1 MNVLLD
7 YIASM
12 IIFGILT
19 LTIARI
25 QTNINTTLYLNTQS
39 IITQGNATSF
49 ARQIEFDFLKIG
61 HRTRGQKIF
70 FADSTKLIFKGDLEN
85 RYVQD
90 SITYSVG
97 TTDNATHTFNPRDF
111 PLYRYEGGAV
121 NVQHFG
127 LIEFKLTFMDS
138 SYQQIPMPITTT
150 ADCALIRGINLYFKV
165 ESAEPTMTPFD
176 TLWAAVSWQKLIYP
190 RNLNNLYY

>member
-1 MNVLLD
+1 
-7 YIASM
+7 M

-39 IITQGNATSF
+39 IITQGNATSL
-49 ARQIEFDFLKIG
+49 ARQIEWDFLKIG
-61 HRTRGQKIF
+61 HRTVGQKIF
-70 FADSTKLIFKGDLEN
+70 YADSTRLVFKGDLEN

-90 SITYSVG
+90 SITYAIG

-111 PLYRYEGGAV
+111 PLYRYEGGSL
-121 NVQHFG
+121 NTQHFG
-127 LIEFKLTFMDS
+127 LIEFKLSYIDS
-138 SYQQIPMPITTT
+138 SYSRIPMPITTT
-150 ADCALIRGINLYFKV
+150 AQASLIRAINLYFKV
-165 ESAEPTMTPFD
+165 ESAEPTMTPSD
-176 TLWAAVSWQKLIYP
+176 TLWASISWQKLMFP

>member
-39 IITQGNATSF
+39 IITQGSAT
-49 ARQIEFDFLKIG
+49 ALAKQVEWDFLKIG
-61 HRTRGQKIF
+61 HRTVGQQIF
-70 FADSTKLIFKGDLEN
+70 YADSIKLVFKGDLEN

-90 SITYSVG
+90 SITYTIG
-97 TTDNATHTFNPRDF
+97 TTANATHTFNPRDF
-111 PLYRYEGGAV
+111 PLYRYEGNSV
-121 NVQHFG
+121 NTQHFG
-127 LIEFKLTFMDS
+127 LIEFKLTYIDS
-138 SYQQIPMPITTT
+138 MYNQIAMPITT
-150 ADCALIRGINLYFKV
+150 ASRCELIRGINIYFKV
-165 ESAEPTMTPFD
+165 ESAEPTITPYD
-176 TLWAAVSWQKLIYP
+176 TLWAAITWQKLTFP
-190 RNLNNLYY
+190 RNLNSLYY

>member
-39 IITQGNATSF
+39 IITQGYATSL
-49 ARQIEFDFLKIG
+49 AKQIEWDFLKIG
-61 HRTRGQKIF
+61 HRTSGQKIYY
-70 FADSTKLIFKGDLEN
+70 ADSTRLVFKGDLEN
-85 RYVQD
+85 RFVQD
-90 SITYSVG
+90 SVTYAVG
-97 TTDNATHTFNPRDF
+97 TTENATHTFNPRDF
-111 PLYRYEGGAV
+111 PLYRYEGGSL
-121 NVQHFG
+121 NVQNFG
-127 LIEFKLTFMDS
+127 LIEFKMTYIDS
-138 SYQQIPMPITTT
+138 AYKLIPMPITTT
-150 ADCALIRGINLYFKV
+150 DQCVLIRGINLYFKV
-165 ESAEPTMTPFD
+165 ESSEPTITPND
-176 TLWAAVSWQKLIYP
+176 TLWASISWQKLMFP